1 MQLYTIYQKVANG
14 EANAWVGIHRL
25 PIASAIHTA
34 RELRDR
40 GFRVIWR
47 KDGEPGPS
55 YKD

>member
-1 MQLYTIYQKVANG
+1 MQLYSIYQKVVNG
-14 EANAWVGIHRL
+14 DACAWIGIHRL
-25 PIASAIHTA
+25 PIASALHTA

-40 GFRVIWR
+40 GFRIVWR